1 MDGVGLPVL
10 IQTQKQ
16 KELDVK
22 MSAGQGR
29 SSLSHTWFHFTYRLI
44 SKQLNFVHVLW
55 DDVLTV
61 GKRGD
66 LATLCQSEKGKG
78 LTEPD
83 KKKWETRKRKREISL
98 RKGELIQTGNMGR
111 RMGNRTDNRTSWTEI
126 KQRG

>member
-83 KKKWETRKRKREISL
+83 KKKMGNPEE
-98 RKGELIQTGNMGR
+98 ETGNQF
-111 RMGNRTDNRTSWTEI
+111 E
-126 KQRG
+126 KRGANPDRQHGQTNGKPDR